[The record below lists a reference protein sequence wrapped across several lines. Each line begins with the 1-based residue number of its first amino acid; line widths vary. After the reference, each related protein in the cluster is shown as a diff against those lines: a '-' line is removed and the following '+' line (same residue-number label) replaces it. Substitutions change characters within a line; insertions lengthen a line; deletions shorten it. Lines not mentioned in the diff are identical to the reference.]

1 MDSVFCPKSLSQKSN
16 FSSFCS
22 SLALTLFWLAE
33 SVILVASEKTWRS
46 FLNVSSL
53 ALQLWEIVYLKAL
66 PVHSNVVRADEHRTS

>member
-1 MDSVFCPKSLSQKSN
+1 MDSVFCPKSSSQKSN

-46 FLNVSSL
+46 VLNVSSL

-66 PVHSNVVRADEHRTS
+66 PVHSNVVRADEDRTS

>member
-1 MDSVFCPKSLSQKSN
+1 MDSVFCPKSLQKSN

-33 SVILVASEKTWRS
+33 SVFLVAYEKTWRS

-53 ALQLWEIVYLKAL
+53 ALQLWEIVHLKAL
-66 PVHSNVVRADEHRTS
+66 PVYSNVIWADKHRTS